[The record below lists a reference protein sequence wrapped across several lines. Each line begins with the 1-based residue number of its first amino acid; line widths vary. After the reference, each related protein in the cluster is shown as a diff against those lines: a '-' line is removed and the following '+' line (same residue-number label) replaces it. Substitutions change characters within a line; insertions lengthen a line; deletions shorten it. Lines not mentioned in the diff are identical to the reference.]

1 MGRTNGAWGGGMCL
15 GSQWRN
21 PEGKRPIGRPRH
33 RQEGNMKKDLN
44 EIGCQGM
51 DWIDFTQDRNK
62 WLGLVNTVMYV
73 LSILNYRE
81 FLD

>member
-1 MGRTNGAWGGGMCL
+1 
-15 GSQWRN
+15 
-21 PEGKRPIGRPRH
+21 
-33 RQEGNMKKDLN
+33 MKKDLN

-81 FLD
+81 YLD